1 MVDPERLMT
10 QIAVIGGVAISAGIV
25 GYFVS
30 RVIRKRL
37 ERSSAGAPFTLTDL
51 RRMRDS
57 GALSQTEYAAM
68 RSSLFGLPAE
78 AGRAADRAAAPESG
92 SAPVVK
98 EPPTQ
103 R

>member
-10 QIAVIGGVAISAGIV
+10 QIAVIGGVAISAGVI

-30 RVIRKRL
+30 RVIRRQL
-37 ERSSAGAPFTLTDL
+37 ERSAAQAPFTLGDL

-57 GALSQTEYAAM
+57 GALTQSEYAAM

-78 AGRAADRAAAPESG
+78 GARPSDGAAPPPETGRASAA
-92 SAPVVK
+92 K
-98 EPPTQ
+98 EPPT
-103 R
+103 